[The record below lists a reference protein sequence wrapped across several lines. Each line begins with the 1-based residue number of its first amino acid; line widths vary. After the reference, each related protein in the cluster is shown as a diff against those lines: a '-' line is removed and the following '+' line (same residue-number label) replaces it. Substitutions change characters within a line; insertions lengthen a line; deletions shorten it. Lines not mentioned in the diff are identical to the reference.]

1 MSHGTVSLAMPTTK
15 TPGSVYW
22 TLAILGVGLLAILW
36 VLFETLGLGIGFAIL
51 GLGASIYTENTN
63 EFHAKI
69 LLDSYTGKQRVI
81 FQGLSFKLPWE
92 GSGSPLDLRVALT
105 DAPEET
111 YASKD
116 SLMSVKY
123 VYSMWPDF
131 SGDKPE
137 DNIIRFSTFEKGA
150 IMHAGH
156 ALFSRLLS
164 DHYGENPGE
173 NLLKKGAIENAVFHH
188 NAEILEFQNDHGVR
202 ASVHLEDSDFDKK
215 TQEYRNMIVGAKSYG
230 EAVQKLVEVGKMSQ
244 EKAEGIIKLMN
255 LSSNVSESNVNI
267 AIEAPDLRNMQSIN
281 ITGTGGLGGLGG
293 GKKGD
298 K

>member
-1 MSHGTVSLAMPTTK
+1 
-15 TPGSVYW
+15 
-22 TLAILGVGLLAILW
+22 
-36 VLFETLGLGIGFAIL
+36 
-51 GLGASIYTENTN
+51 
-63 EFHAKI
+63 
-69 LLDSYTGKQRVI
+69 
-81 FQGLSFKLPWE
+81 
-92 GSGSPLDLRVALT
+92 
-105 DAPEET
+105 
-111 YASKD
+111 
-116 SLMSVKY
+116 
-123 VYSMWPDF
+123 
-131 SGDKPE
+131 
-137 DNIIRFSTFEKGA
+137 
-150 IMHAGH
+150 MHAGH